1 MEKGVIELEKIYI
14 MIGGRW
20 GDRNFWKIE
29 GRGSIYHLLERNV
42 KNLGRDKVEKGT
54 LSYNYDFE
62 TKIQGRNR
70 G

>member
-29 GRGSIYHLLERNV
+29 GRGSIYHLLKSNA
-42 KNLGRDKVEKGT
+42 KILGVDKSE
-54 LSYNYDFE
+54 
-62 TKIQGRNR
+62 
-70 G
+70 